1 MISASHLDLSY
12 GERTVLK
19 DFSATFSAGSITA
32 IVGANGTGKSTLLA
46 ALAGDLVPSG
56 GDVTVNDQ
64 PIASLNRTQL
74 SQLRSLAQQSHSY
87 WMAYTTEEILRLA
100 HGDISDVRFNY
111 LVEKLAIT
119 PYLQQRVTTLSGGQ
133 SQRIEIARALM
144 RELPIIFLD
153 EPFASQDLKSMDAI
167 IELLQ
172 AERAAGRTI
181 VLVAHARSEDLAWC
195 DQIIN
200 LNAR

>member
-19 DFSATFSAGSITA
+19 DFSATFARGSITA
-32 IVGANGTGKSTLLA
+32 IIGANGRGKSTLLA

-74 SQLRSLAQQSHSY
+74 SQLRSVAQQSHSY

-100 HGDISDVRFNY
+100 HDDISDERFNY

-119 PYLQQRVTTLSGGQ
+119 SFLQQHVTTLSGGQ

>member
-19 DFSATFSAGSITA
+19 DFSATFAAGSITA

-46 ALAGDLVPSG
+46 ALAGDLFPSG
-56 GDVTVNDQ
+56 GEVTVNDQ

-100 HGDISDVRFNY
+100 YGDVSDKRFNY
-111 LVEKLAIT
+111 LVEKLAII

-133 SQRIEIARALM
+133 LQRIEIARALM
-144 RELPIIFLD
+144 RELPIILLD
-153 EPFASQDLKSMDAI
+153 EPFASQDLRSMDAI

>member
-19 DFSATFSAGSITA
+19 DFSATFAPGSITA

-56 GDVTVNDQ
+56 GDVIINDQ
-64 PIASLNRTQL
+64 PIATLNRTQL
-74 SQLRSLAQQSHSY
+74 SQLRSVAQQSHSY

-100 HGDISDVRFNY
+100 HGDIFDERFDY

>member
-1 MISASHLDLSY
+1 
-12 GERTVLK
+12 
-19 DFSATFSAGSITA
+19 
-32 IVGANGTGKSTLLA
+32 
-46 ALAGDLVPSG
+46 
-56 GDVTVNDQ
+56 
-64 PIASLNRTQL
+64 
-74 SQLRSLAQQSHSY
+74 
-87 WMAYTTEEILRLA
+87 MAYTTEEILRLA
-100 HGDISDVRFNY
+100 HGDISDERFDY

-144 RELPIIFLD
+144 RELPIVFLD

>member
-12 GERTVLK
+12 GERTILK
-19 DFSATFSAGSITA
+19 DFSATFTAGSITA

-46 ALAGDLVPSG
+46 ALAGDLAPSR

-74 SQLRSLAQQSHSY
+74 SQLRSVVQQSHSY

-100 HGDISDVRFNY
+100 HGDISEARFDY

-153 EPFASQDLKSMDAI
+153 EPFASQDLKSIDAI

>member
-1 MISASHLDLSY
+1 MISASHLVLSY

-19 DFSATFSAGSITA
+19 DFSAAFATGSITA

-46 ALAGDLVPSG
+46 ALAGDLLPSG
-56 GDVTVNDQ
+56 GEVTVNDQ
-64 PIASLNRTQL
+64 PIATLNRTQL

-100 HGDISDVRFNY
+100 HGDISDERFDY

>member
-19 DFSATFSAGSITA
+19 DFSATFATGSITA

-46 ALAGDLVPSG
+46 ALAGDLLPSG
-56 GDVTVNDQ
+56 GDVTVRDQ
-64 PIASLNRTQL
+64 PITTLNRTQL
-74 SQLRSLAQQSHSY
+74 SQLRSVAQQSHSY

-100 HGDISDVRFNY
+100 HGDISDERFDY

>member
-1 MISASHLDLSY
+1 MISVAQLNLSY
-12 GERTVLK
+12 GERTVLT
-19 DFSATFSAGSITA
+19 DFSAFFTRGTITA
-32 IVGANGTGKSTLLA
+32 IIGANGSGKSTLLA
-46 ALAGDLVPSG
+46 ALAGDILPSSG
-56 GDVTVNDQ
+56 EVSINEES
-64 PIASLNRTQL
+64 IASLSRVQL
-74 SQLRSLAQQSHSY
+74 SHLRSLAQQSHSY

-100 HGDISDVRFNY
+100 HDDISDERFNY

-144 RELPIIFLD
+144 RELPIVLLD
-153 EPFASQDLKSMDAI
+153 EPFASQDLKSTDAI
-167 IELLQ
+167 IDLLK

-181 VLVAHARSEDLAWC
+181 VLVAHARGEDLLWC
-195 DQIIN
+195 DQIID

>member
-19 DFSATFSAGSITA
+19 DFSATFAAGSITA

-46 ALAGDLVPSG
+46 ALAGDLFPSG
-56 GDVTVNDQ
+56 GEVTVNDQ

-100 HGDISDVRFNY
+100 YGDVSDKRFNY
-111 LVEKLAIT
+111 LVEKLAII

-133 SQRIEIARALM
+133 LQRIEIARALM
-144 RELPIIFLD
+144 RELPIILLD